1 MEGDV
6 DIAGVVWALVPI
18 MDVDVDSISISISI
32 SICRLATAATLKR
45 R

>member
-32 SICRLATAATLKR
+32 CRLATAATLKR